1 MNDRAR
7 GGSGRGSQAARAES
21 TAHSREYE
29 VPASRTRHI
38 AGKTADGTALRRAER
53 IAWLAC
59 AVVLAVWAAA
69 YLTWPFSNDQGNL
82 AWVGDVVLSGGMPFR
97 DAWDVKGP
105 GAHLMFAFVEMVFGR
120 NEWGLRLFDLVM
132 MAVCAACLRS
142 IVREY
147 AGRGAMRWSVVLLL
161 LWYAS
166 LDHHNTAQPDAWAGV
181 MITGTVALMVT
192 RTRLSTI
199 SGFVSGVLIGYCA
212 LIKPTYLLFF
222 ALPLLDGWCH
232 LRAEGVGR
240 TVRFWLASGVGLVL
254 PIALC
259 IGWFWYRGALD
270 DWIAVHLHWIPSSYA
285 DVDAAWLNRGQY
297 LLAFLTT
304 ERFAPAVPLVI
315 GGLWVVRQQ
324 SDRDVGILVAWML
337 AAALGV
343 LVQGHFYEY
352 HWLPIYPPLAL
363 LAGIGLD
370 ALWMWVTD
378 DGTVRSASATTT
390 ERAPRDLPVASI
402 AATLAAVVLLGA
414 VTGPFLHVYRLSGA
428 VVTGDFSDYER
439 IEFGPFAHQGGVFPE
454 LVDYLR
460 ARTGPADVI
469 LLWGSAAGV
478 NYLSDRPAVKPFGF
492 IQPLVDPP
500 DTELRRQYRARF
512 MTRLTSMPPQYI
524 VALNAA
530 ACSRSPSPDERK
542 LMGQA
547 EGLMRCLD
555 DLPPLSAFVSA
566 RFVKDRSFGPLEVW
580 RVH

>member
-1 MNDRAR
+1 MHAAPTMNDRAR
-7 GGSGRGSQAARAES
+7 GGVAASQARPAE
-21 TAHSREYE
+21 
-29 VPASRTRHI
+29 V
-38 AGKTADGTALRRAER
+38 KTVDGTLVRRAEC
-53 IAWLAC
+53 IAWVSC
-59 AVVLAVWAAA
+59 VVVLAVWAAA

-120 NEWGLRLFDLVM
+120 NEWGVRLFDLVM
-132 MAVCAACLRS
+132 LAACAACLRS

-147 AGRGAMRWSVVLLL
+147 AGRGAMRWSIVLFF

-166 LDHHNTAQPDAWAGV
+166 LDHHNTAQPDEWAGV
-181 MITGTVALMVT
+181 MVTGAVALMVT

-199 SGFVSGVLIGYCA
+199 SGFVAGVLIGYCA

-232 LRAEGVGR
+232 VRAEGVGR
-240 TVRFWLASGVGLVL
+240 MVRFWLASGVGLVL

-297 LLAFLTT
+297 LLAFLTKQ
-304 ERFAPAVPLVI
+304 RFAPAVPLVV
-315 GGLWVVRQQ
+315 GGLWLVRQR
-324 SDRDVGILVAWML
+324 SDRDVVILVAWML

-363 LAGIGLD
+363 LAGIGGD
-370 ALWMWVTD
+370 ALWMWLTD
-378 DGTVRSASATTT
+378 DGRVWSSSTTS
-390 ERAPRDLPVASI
+390 ERVPRDLAVVASI
-402 AATLAAVVLLGA
+402 AVTLAAVVLLGA
-414 VTGPFLHVYRLSGA
+414 GTGPFLHLYRLSGA
-428 VVTGDFSDYER
+428 VVTGDFDDYER
-439 IEFGPFAHQGGVFPE
+439 IEFGPFAHHGGVFPE
-454 LVDYLR
+454 LVDYLH
-460 ARTGPADVI
+460 ARTGPTDEV

-478 NYLSDRPAVKPFGF
+478 NYLSDRPAVGPFGF

-512 MTRLTSMPPQYI
+512 MARLTSVPPRY
-524 VALNAA
+524 VVTLNAA

-555 DLPPLSAFVSA
+555 DLPPLRAFVSA
-566 RFVKDRSFGPLEVW
+566 RFVKERVFGPLEVW
-580 RVH
+580 RLR